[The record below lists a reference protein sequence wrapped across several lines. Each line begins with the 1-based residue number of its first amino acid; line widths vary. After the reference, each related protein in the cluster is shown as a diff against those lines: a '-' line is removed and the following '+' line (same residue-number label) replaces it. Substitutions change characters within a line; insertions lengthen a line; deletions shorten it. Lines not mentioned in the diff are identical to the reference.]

1 MTLDDSNIKQKV
13 RAKIKFNQILEQIA
27 TDNRKYDYSKSV
39 YTGVDNLMT
48 IICPEHGEFEQAPF
62 QHFNL
67 NRDCPKCSKIAGG
80 KARAK
85 SNEEFIKQANT
96 VHNNKYDYSK
106 VKYQSNHIKV
116 DIICP
121 KHGLFSQTPA
131 DHLSGHSC
139 KKCGSENSGGKLT
152 LEEFVTK
159 ANIVHKDKYIY
170 TNTIY
175 TKSANKLI
183 IECPY
188 HGEFV
193 QTASD
198 HLNGNGCQMCG
209 ENRKRAKYFTE
220 PTILYYVYF
229 PAFKAYK
236 IGITLESRGISK
248 RFSNEVGIEY
258 IVLQSTLY
266 STGKEAYLKEQ
277 QILKNNSQH
286 KYKGPKFFKKG
297 GESECFNIDVLGI
310 INDEDIV

>member
-48 IICPEHGEFEQAPF
+48 ITCPEHGEFQQAPF

-67 NRDCPKCSKIAGG
+67 NRDCPKCGKITGG

-85 SNEEFIKQANT
+85 SNEEFIKQANI
-96 VHNNKYDYSK
+96 VHNSKYDYSK

-121 KHGLFSQTPA
+121 IHGLFSQAPA

-139 KKCGSENSGGKLT
+139 KKCGSENTGGKLT
-152 LEEFVTK
+152 LEQFVTK
-159 ANIVHKDKYIY
+159 ANQIHNNKYIY

-175 TKSANKLI
+175 TKSINKLI

-198 HLNGNGCQMCG
+198 HLNGNGCQTCG

-236 IGITLESRGISK
+236 IGITLESRGINK
-248 RFSNEVGIEY
+248 RFISETGLEY
-258 IVLQSTLY
+258 TVLKSTVY
-266 STGKEAYLKEQ
+266 QTGKEAYLKEQ
-277 QILKNNSQH
+277 QILKENSQH

-297 GESECFNIDVLGI
+297 GESECFNIDILGI

>member
-1 MTLDDSNIKQKV
+1 MTLDDSNIKQKE
-13 RAKIKFNQILEQIA
+13 RARIKFNQIIEQIV
-27 TDNRKYDYSKSV
+27 TDDRKYDYSKSV
-39 YTGVDNLMT
+39 YTGVDNLIT
-48 IICPEHGEFEQAPF
+48 IICPDHGEFQQAPF

-67 NRDCPKCSKIAGG
+67 NRDCPKCAKIAGG
-80 KARAK
+80 VTRAK
-85 SNEEFIKQANT
+85 GKDEFIKQANIT
-96 VHNNKYDYSK
+96 HNNKYDYSK
-106 VKYQSNHIKV
+106 VEYVNNRVKV

-121 KHGLFSQTPA
+121 KHGLFSQAAA

-139 KKCGSENSGGKLT
+139 KKCGSENTGGQLT
-152 LEEFVTK
+152 TEQFV
-159 ANIVHKDKYIY
+159 ANANKTHNNKYIY
-170 TNTIY
+170 TNTVY
-175 TKSANKLI
+175 TKSSNKLI

-198 HLNGNGCQMCG
+198 HTNGNGCQMCG
-209 ENRKRAKYFTE
+209 ENRKRAKYFSE

-297 GESECFNIDVLGI
+297 GETECFNIDVLGI
-310 INDEDIV
+310 VNDEDIV

>member
-39 YTGVDNLMT
+39 YTGVDNLIT

-236 IGITLESRGISK
+236 IGITLESRGIAK
-248 RFSNEVGIEY
+248 RFISETGLEY
-258 IVLQSTLY
+258 IVLKSTLY
-266 STGKEAYLKEQ
+266 KTGKEAYLKEQ
-277 QILKNNSQH
+277 QILKENSQN

-297 GESECFNIDVLGI
+297 GESECFNIDILEI

>member
-48 IICPEHGEFEQAPF
+48 IICPIHGEFEQAPF

-159 ANIVHKDKYIY
+159 ANIIHKDKYIY

-209 ENRKRAKYFTE
+209 ENRKRAKYFSE

-297 GESECFNIDVLGI
+297 GESECFNIDILGI

>member
-39 YTGVDNLMT
+39 YTGVDNFMT
-48 IICPEHGEFEQAPF
+48 IICPEHGEFQQAPF

-236 IGITLESRGISK
+236 IGITLESRGITK
-248 RFSNEVGIEY
+248 RFISETGLEY
-258 IVLQSTLY
+258 IVLKSTLY
-266 STGKEAYLKEQ
+266 KTGKEAYLKEQ
-277 QILKNNSQH
+277 QILKENSQH

-297 GESECFNIDVLGI
+297 GESECFNIDILGI